1 MGVNRLLTHDLETI
15 VFKILNSS
23 AEVKA
28 AINGGIYK
36 EAFRPSNSGKQDI
49 SLSVLD
55 LTQDNP
61 QIGICN
67 INVYTQDLKKV
78 INNSENYVPNTVK
91 LEELAVKIK
100 SAIEAALT
108 NQQYSDIGFRVDKQK
123 VFKNQDT
130 ESKEHFNNL
139 RIEFLITNN

>member
-15 VFKILNSS
+15 VWQILNSS
-23 AEVKA
+23 TEVKS

-67 INVYTQDLKKV
+67 INVYTQDQKKV
-78 INNSENYVPNTVK
+78 INTSENYVPYTVK

-108 NQQYSDIGFRVDKQK
+108 NPLYQNIGFRVDKQK

-139 RIEFLITNN
+139 RIESLITNN